1 MSKWGAVKTPFKGHH
16 TALHTSIRKGERP
29 EIHNL
34 RCHFKKLAKKKKKK
48 EQFRPKTKRRK

>member
-1 MSKWGAVKTPFKGHH
+1 MSKWPGAAKTPFKGQH
-16 TALHTSIRKGERP
+16 TALRTSIRKEERP

-34 RCHFKKLAKKKKKK
+34 RCHLKKLAKKKKK